1 MLIKIIIEGVK
12 IKNIRLA
19 SPIEYL
25 VIENVTTFH
34 RANLQGHHLD
44 DLFLNHIH
52 ACTHISFFH
61 ILCQGCHLDYLFLGK
76 PRK

>member
-1 MLIKIIIEGVK
+1 MLIKITIEDVK
-12 IKNIRLA
+12 IKNIRLT

-34 RANLQGHHLD
+34 RANLQGYHLD
-44 DLFLNHIH
+44 YLFLNHIR

-61 ILCQGCHLDYLFLGK
+61 ILCQRCHLDYLFLGK
-76 PRK
+76 SRK